1 MDKNEDRTIKNKV
14 REKIQGVSM
23 LPFGLIAGFAGEKEI
38 RIIEL
43 AENGF
48 TFRTAEKIADPELFR
63 VCFYH
68 YPKLEYEQV
77 ELHSY
82 TLECSGEYEFYYEYT
97 LYLDHIKNKDIMWDS
112 HFIDDNDS
120 AEFIEYR
127 KQVQYLLGWYDRYI
141 RMKLLGDSEELASFM
156 TAYPEGGDVVTARD
170 FEEQKKAWFFRET
183 KEIHRDEK
191 EVEAEKA
198 KKTVQDAKQKLKT
211 GLEVGS
217 ESPVSEYAL
226 ELDNPW
232 LYEEYLSK
240 DLTTFMENYW
250 KRNYL
255 SGHWLSDH
263 FPQRLYIGNSF
274 CHLLFPKEDQLFQ
287 LLEKARKES
296 LQVTLT
302 FSYIREF
309 MLENTGQLIE
319 KLENWCEENKVILE
333 IQVNDWAMAEMLK
346 GKSLLVPALG
356 ILLNKR
362 RKDPRLHYK
371 TGTMEQIGADA
382 DKYLSENNLNADFY
396 REYLKTETMAQIGAE
411 TESKFLEENSLNADF
426 YRKYLEK
433 EYGIVRYE
441 WESCG
446 YDMALPPGKNSLHL
460 PFYQTNTSQ
469 YCTLYA
475 KCMTGERGKQKLA
488 EECPKFCKDYA
499 FLYPD
504 HLMMIG
510 RYNSLFALD
519 SRIFE
524 DGSGSGTG
532 TEIGTKIKTEE
543 ILKKWKKAGVDRL
556 VVNLLDPGVKR

>member
-1 MDKNEDRTIKNKV
+1 M
-14 REKIQGVSM
+14 
-23 LPFGLIAGFAGEKEI
+23 
-38 RIIEL
+38 
-43 AENGF
+43 
-48 TFRTAEKIADPELFR
+48 
-63 VCFYH
+63 
-68 YPKLEYEQV
+68 
-77 ELHSY
+77 
-82 TLECSGEYEFYYEYT
+82 
-97 LYLDHIKNKDIMWDS
+97 
-112 HFIDDNDS
+112 
-120 AEFIEYR
+120 
-127 KQVQYLLGWYDRYI
+127 
-141 RMKLLGDSEELASFM
+141 
-156 TAYPEGGDVVTARD
+156 
-170 FEEQKKAWFFRET
+170 
-183 KEIHRDEK
+183 
-191 EVEAEKA
+191 
-198 KKTVQDAKQKLKT
+198 KT

-309 MLENTGQLIE
+309 MLENTGQLME

-362 RKDPRLHYK
+362 RKDPRLHY
-371 TGTMEQIGADA
+371 
-382 DKYLSENNLNADFY
+382 
-396 REYLKTETMAQIGAE
+396 KTETMAQIGAE

>member
-38 RIIEL
+38 RIIEI

-48 TFRTAEKIADPELFR
+48 IFRTAEKIADPELFR

-255 SGHWLSDH
+255 SGHWLSD
-263 FPQRLYIGNSF
+263 
-274 CHLLFPKEDQLFQ
+274 FQ

-309 MLENTGQLIE
+309 MLENTGQLME
-319 KLENWCEENKVILE
+319 KLENWCEENKVTLE
-333 IQVNDWAMAEMLK
+333 IQVNDTGYGRNVK
-346 GKSLLVPALG
+346 G
-356 ILLNKR
+356 
-362 RKDPRLHYK
+362 
-371 TGTMEQIGADA
+371 
-382 DKYLSENNLNADFY
+382 NLCLFQHLAFY
-396 REYLKTETMAQIGAE
+396 
-411 TESKFLEENSLNADF
+411 
-426 YRKYLEK
+426 
-433 EYGIVRYE
+433 
-441 WESCG
+441 
-446 YDMALPPGKNSLHL
+446 
-460 PFYQTNTSQ
+460 
-469 YCTLYA
+469 
-475 KCMTGERGKQKLA
+475 
-488 EECPKFCKDYA
+488 
-499 FLYPD
+499 
-504 HLMMIG
+504 
-510 RYNSLFALD
+510 
-519 SRIFE
+519 
-524 DGSGSGTG
+524 
-532 TEIGTKIKTEE
+532 
-543 ILKKWKKAGVDRL
+543 
-556 VVNLLDPGVKR
+556 

>member
-38 RIIEL
+38 RIIEI

-48 TFRTAEKIADPELFR
+48 IFRTAEKIADPELFR

-309 MLENTGQLIE
+309 MLENTGQLME
-319 KLENWCEENKVILE
+319 KLENWCEENKVTLE

-346 GKSLLVPALG
+346 GKVLFVPVLG

-362 RKDPRLHYK
+362 RKDPRLHY
-371 TGTMEQIGADA
+371 
-382 DKYLSENNLNADFY
+382 
-396 REYLKTETMAQIGAE
+396 KTETMAQIGAE
-411 TESKFLEENSLNADF
+411 TESKFLEENS
-426 YRKYLEK
+426 
-433 EYGIVRYE
+433 
-441 WESCG
+441 
-446 YDMALPPGKNSLHL
+446 
-460 PFYQTNTSQ
+460 
-469 YCTLYA
+469 
-475 KCMTGERGKQKLA
+475 
-488 EECPKFCKDYA
+488 
-499 FLYPD
+499 
-504 HLMMIG
+504 
-510 RYNSLFALD
+510 
-519 SRIFE
+519 
-524 DGSGSGTG
+524 
-532 TEIGTKIKTEE
+532 
-543 ILKKWKKAGVDRL
+543 
-556 VVNLLDPGVKR
+556 

>member
-1 MDKNEDRTIKNKV
+1 
-14 REKIQGVSM
+14 
-23 LPFGLIAGFAGEKEI
+23 
-38 RIIEL
+38 
-43 AENGF
+43 
-48 TFRTAEKIADPELFR
+48 
-63 VCFYH
+63 
-68 YPKLEYEQV
+68 
-77 ELHSY
+77 
-82 TLECSGEYEFYYEYT
+82 
-97 LYLDHIKNKDIMWDS
+97 MWDS

-346 GKSLLVPALG
+346 GKVLFVPVLG

-362 RKDPRLHYK
+362 RKDPRLH
-371 TGTMEQIGADA
+371 
-382 DKYLSENNLNADFY
+382 
-396 REYLKTETMAQIGAE
+396 
-411 TESKFLEENSLNADF
+411 
-426 YRKYLEK
+426 
-433 EYGIVRYE
+433 
-441 WESCG
+441 
-446 YDMALPPGKNSLHL
+446 
-460 PFYQTNTSQ
+460 
-469 YCTLYA
+469 
-475 KCMTGERGKQKLA
+475 
-488 EECPKFCKDYA
+488 
-499 FLYPD
+499 
-504 HLMMIG
+504 
-510 RYNSLFALD
+510 
-519 SRIFE
+519 
-524 DGSGSGTG
+524 
-532 TEIGTKIKTEE
+532 
-543 ILKKWKKAGVDRL
+543 
-556 VVNLLDPGVKR
+556 

>member
-1 MDKNEDRTIKNKV
+1 M
-14 REKIQGVSM
+14 
-23 LPFGLIAGFAGEKEI
+23 
-38 RIIEL
+38 
-43 AENGF
+43 
-48 TFRTAEKIADPELFR
+48 
-63 VCFYH
+63 
-68 YPKLEYEQV
+68 
-77 ELHSY
+77 
-82 TLECSGEYEFYYEYT
+82 
-97 LYLDHIKNKDIMWDS
+97 
-112 HFIDDNDS
+112 
-120 AEFIEYR
+120 
-127 KQVQYLLGWYDRYI
+127 
-141 RMKLLGDSEELASFM
+141 
-156 TAYPEGGDVVTARD
+156 
-170 FEEQKKAWFFRET
+170 
-183 KEIHRDEK
+183 
-191 EVEAEKA
+191 
-198 KKTVQDAKQKLKT
+198 KT

-274 CHLLFPKEDQLFQ
+274 CHLLFPKEDQLFL

-396 REYLKTETMAQIGAE
+396 REYLK
-411 TESKFLEENSLNADF
+411 
-426 YRKYLEK
+426 K

-446 YDMALPPGKNSLHL
+446 YEQKFPEPAAGRKMENHLHL

-469 YCTLYA
+469 YCPLYA
-475 KCMTGERGKQKLA
+475 RCKRGSRGAQTLPKD
-488 EECPKFCKDYA
+488 CPHWCREYA
-499 FLYPD
+499 FLYPA
-504 HLMMIG
+504 HLHMLG

-519 SRIFE
+519 
-524 DGSGSGTG
+524 TG
-532 TEIGTKIKTEE
+532 
-543 ILKKWKKAGVDRL
+543 ILRSPELLGGWLREGVDRL
-556 VVNLLDPGVKR
+556 VVNLL